1 VRGLGLLGWNTA
13 FGHSR
18 RAVLSLIDSEVSY
31 PELRFDDATRD
42 EQDRS
47 VCPTL
52 PLKTRTSKRRALLV
66 SYNTSLF
73 PSV

>member
-1 VRGLGLLGWNTA
+1 MRRLGLLGWSTA

-18 RAVLSLIDSEVSY
+18 CAVLSLIDSEVSY
-31 PELRFDDATRD
+31 PELRFVDATRD
-42 EQDRS
+42 EQERS

-66 SYNTSLF
+66 RHNTNLF
-73 PSV
+73 LSV